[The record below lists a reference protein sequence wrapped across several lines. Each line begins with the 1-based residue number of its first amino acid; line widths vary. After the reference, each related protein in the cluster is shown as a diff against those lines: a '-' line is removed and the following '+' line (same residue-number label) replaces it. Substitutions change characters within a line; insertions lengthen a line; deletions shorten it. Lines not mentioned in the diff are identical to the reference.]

1 MVIESEQETKLV
13 SFFSFF
19 HEKAFIRLFFMLNF
33 KISTR
38 SITHNPKQNFEN
50 RLHKRKCFIYNHSL
64 SILQSLLLVKKV
76 KWQKLYVLLRIE
88 GGCIQKCQ
96 GIYFKTNWH
105 IQLNLVSNVN
115 KWNRVIPPY
124 ESTHSILIINYEKIL
139 FLRKHQFILL
149 FSCAFH

>member
-1 MVIESEQETKLV
+1 
-13 SFFSFF
+13 
-19 HEKAFIRLFFMLNF
+19 MLNF

-38 SITHNPKQNFEN
+38 SITHNPKQNFETDY
-50 RLHKRKCFIYNHSL
+50 HKRKCFIYNHSL

-96 GIYFKTNWH
+96 GIYFKANWH

-124 ESTHSILIINYEKIL
+124 VSTHSILIINYEKIIPEKASIYITIQL
-139 FLRKHQFILL
+139 CFPLGKNTYLVTWTW
-149 FSCAFH
+149 S